1 MAYSPAKKRSPI
13 FLGVFFL
20 VLMLVLYYIFAYI
33 PQKEEDLQDRGIRV
47 MDRMEKNIQSKQSH
61 YEKTIIGYASDYIER
76 EKRLSD
82 TLADESLDPHIKT
95 STDTSGLIYFKKFQ
109 WEATTKKVTVVNA
122 NGDLECT
129 ECEDYFIGLKAENL
143 LKDVKHFTFFDD
155 IILVNQSTGKVIDS
169 SNLNINRFNYAAG
182 KKLSANIYDKDGNI
196 TGPAKVD
203 VNAPISGVV
212 ISGQEISNKSY
223 YCYTKEIYVGGNPYY
238 LTGLISQDNYNS
250 QVRSVSIWVVVI
262 TFIFMVFI
270 IQVLPIVK
278 PFLMNS
284 KDRLRST
291 DLMWSGISL
300 VFGLSALVLFTL
312 SIDTFVLEE
321 KDLVDD
327 KLERYS
333 NSILTKFEQER
344 ITVYNILRHYN
355 EHRSDSDSLSS
366 FQFKSDTTFLKNASN
381 FIGDQKNHFSILEV
395 NDHGEITHYYKY
407 YKDGK
412 LLKVSSDVDVKHR

>member
-1 MAYSPAKKRSPI
+1 MNLYHL
-13 FLGVFFL
+13 FL
-20 VLMLVLYYIFAYI
+20 I
-33 PQKEEDLQDRGIRV
+33 DR
-47 MDRMEKNIQSKQSH
+47 
-61 YEKTIIGYASDYIER
+61 
-76 EKRLSD
+76 
-82 TLADESLDPHIKT
+82 
-95 STDTSGLIYFKKFQ
+95 
-109 WEATTKKVTVVNA
+109 WA
-122 NGDLECT
+122 N
-129 ECEDYFIGLKAENL
+129 EN
-143 LKDVKHFTFFDD
+143 FTFFDD

-278 PFLMNS
+278 LFLMNS
-284 KDRLRST
+284 KDRLKST

-300 VFGLSALVLFTL
+300 VFWLSALVLL
-312 SIDTFVLEE
+312 
-321 KDLVDD
+321 
-327 KLERYS
+327 YS
-333 NSILTKFEQER
+333 AELYIKWNMFIRVIAVIIMEILM
-344 ITVYNILRHYN
+344 I
-355 EHRSDSDSLSS
+355 
-366 FQFKSDTTFLKNASN
+366 
-381 FIGDQKNHFSILEV
+381 QK
-395 NDHGEITHYYKY
+395 
-407 YKDGK
+407 
-412 LLKVSSDVDVKHR
+412 

>member
-1 MAYSPAKKRSPI
+1 M
-13 FLGVFFL
+13 
-20 VLMLVLYYIFAYI
+20 
-33 PQKEEDLQDRGIRV
+33 
-47 MDRMEKNIQSKQSH
+47 
-61 YEKTIIGYASDYIER
+61 
-76 EKRLSD
+76 
-82 TLADESLDPHIKT
+82 
-95 STDTSGLIYFKKFQ
+95 
-109 WEATTKKVTVVNA
+109 
-122 NGDLECT
+122 
-129 ECEDYFIGLKAENL
+129 
-143 LKDVKHFTFFDD
+143 
-155 IILVNQSTGKVIDS
+155 
-169 SNLNINRFNYAAG
+169 NINRFNYAAG
-182 KKLSANIYDKDGNI
+182 KKLGANIYDKDGNI

-284 KDRLRST
+284 KDRLKST

-300 VFGLSALVLFTL
+300 VFGLAALVLFTL